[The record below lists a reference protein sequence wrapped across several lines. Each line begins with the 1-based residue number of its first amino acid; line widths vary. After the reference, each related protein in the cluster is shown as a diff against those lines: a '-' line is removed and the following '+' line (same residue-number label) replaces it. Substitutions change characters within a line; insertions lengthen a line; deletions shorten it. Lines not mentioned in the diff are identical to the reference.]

1 MFAFSFTTWNR
12 VRLHQLDIGTDGQNA
27 LQPVGQLL
35 LQAQQD
41 THFVGIQFLTQ
52 LDLDFEGIE
61 GNLEISSPDRFYLL
75 SDELERQGMPMSIIE
90 KLFYR
95 NAQRVLSL

>member
-1 MFAFSFTTWNR
+1 MHIWKTAGE
-12 VRLHQLDIGTDGQNA
+12 DILA
-27 LQPVGQLL
+27 LGS
-35 LQAQQD
+35 
-41 THFVGIQFLTQ
+41 
-52 LDLDFEGIE
+52 DFDGIE